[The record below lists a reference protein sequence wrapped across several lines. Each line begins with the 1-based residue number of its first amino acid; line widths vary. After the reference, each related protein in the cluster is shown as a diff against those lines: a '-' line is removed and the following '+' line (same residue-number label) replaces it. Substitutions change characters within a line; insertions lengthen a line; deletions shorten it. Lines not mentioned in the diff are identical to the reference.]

1 MKRLLAIVVLL
12 SPLLVTADETK
23 KKQPSKISQGE
34 EALVGYWAA
43 DKDFIYQMMLKD
55 AGTAVEEGK
64 VTKEQLKKDA
74 SKYSKM
80 MLIHFSAK
88 KTSTMHTVTGEKEGT
103 YEITSKR
110 PEKNE
115 IDISINSEKF
125 GTEKSTLVV
134 KGDVLTMAAEKGGQ
148 TLQFKRVSK
157 NDAPGRIQHI
167 EELSQKK

>member
-1 MKRLLAIVVLL
+1 MKKLLAIVFLL
-12 SPLLVTADETK
+12 SPVFLTADETK
-23 KKQPSKISQGE
+23 AKHPSKMIQGE

-43 DKDFIYQMMLKD
+43 DEDFIYQMALKD
-55 AGTAVEEGK
+55 AGTAIEEGK

-88 KTSTMHTVTGEKEGT
+88 KTSTMHTVTGDKEGT

-115 IDISINSEKF
+115 IEISINSEEF
-125 GTEKSTLVV
+125 GTEKSSLVV
-134 KGDVLTMAAEKGGQ
+134 KGDGLTMAAEKGGQ
-148 TLQFKRVSK
+148 TVQFKRVSQK
-157 NDAPGRIQHI
+157 NAPGRIQYI
-167 EELSQKK
+167 KELSQKK